1 MKVMEGR
8 DSSDVT
14 LGECV
19 FVISPQG
26 GGVGRRPCAL
36 YRPAA

>member
-1 MKVMEGR
+1 MKVMKGG

-26 GGVGRRPCAL
+26 LWVIIL
-36 YRPAA
+36 